1 MSSSTSSQQQNR
13 ADHNLDF
20 HGAALIDSR
29 GREVPITEDMIRHA
43 CEDLEQRWHYPAKR
57 PRPAR

>member
-1 MSSSTSSQQQNR
+1 MSSPMSSQQHR
-13 ADHNLDF
+13 ADRNHEF

-29 GREVPITEDMIRHA
+29 GREIPITEDMIRHA